1 LPFLEKNVNLTEQQT
16 KMDILPDSTRILQ
29 KIEEALTQIRPYLQA
44 DGGDVSLLEVT
55 PDMIVKLELQG
66 ACKSCAMS
74 AMTMKA
80 GIEEA
85 IKRAVPEIKGVE
97 AVNRVPEFNN

>member
-1 LPFLEKNVNLTEQQT
+1 MNSVT
-16 KMDILPDSTRILQ
+16 DSALLLQ

-44 DGGDVSLLEVT
+44 DGGDVNLIEVT
-55 PDMIVKLELQG
+55 PEMVVKLELTG
-66 ACKSCAMS
+66 ACKNCAMS

-85 IKRAVPEIKGVE
+85 IKRAAPEIRSVE
-97 AVNRVPEFNN
+97 AIKITQPSEVLN